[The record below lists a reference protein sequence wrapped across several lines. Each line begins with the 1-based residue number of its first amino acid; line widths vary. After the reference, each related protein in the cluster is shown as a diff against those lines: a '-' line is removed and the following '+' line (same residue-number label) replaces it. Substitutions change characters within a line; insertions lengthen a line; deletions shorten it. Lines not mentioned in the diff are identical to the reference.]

1 MTGAATLW
9 LLRTVERPLAKA
21 RLVCFPHAGGS
32 ASFFREWGEN
42 LHGVEVFAVCYPGRA
57 ERIAEEPPT
66 DLIRLGR
73 DIADAVA
80 ALGDDRPVSLFGH
93 SLGAA
98 VALETARRLEELGRG
113 PERLFASG
121 SRDAPLPDADEYE
134 DQAPE
139 SLAQRLIELGGTDAE
154 LVADPYFQ
162 ELVLP
167 YIVSDGA
174 MFHAYANPLKP
185 VLRCPVTTIFGDDDV
200 DADRRPWRE
209 LTASTLDE
217 HVVPGDHFYLTPR
230 PPYAL
235 LQRYLDPA
243 SYPAGAE

>member
-1 MTGAATLW
+1 MTGDAMVW
-9 LLRTVERPLAKA
+9 LHRTVERPEAEA

-32 ASFFREWGEN
+32 ASFFRDWGGN
-42 LHGVEVFAVCYPGRA
+42 LPGIEVFAVCYPGRA

-66 DLIRLGR
+66 DLIQLGA
-73 DIADAVA
+73 DIADAVVS
-80 ALGDDRPVSLFGH
+80 LGDDRPVSLFGH
-93 SLGAA
+93 SLGAV

-113 PERLFASG
+113 PARLFASG
-121 SRDAPLPDADEYE
+121 SRDAPLPDAAEYE
-134 DQAPE
+134 DQSPE
-139 SLAQRLIELGGTDAE
+139 SVAQRLVELGGTDAE

-174 MFHAYANPLKP
+174 MFHAYPNPMEP
-185 VLRCPVTTIFGDDDV
+185 VLQCPVTTIFGDEDV

-209 LTASTLDE
+209 LTSSALDE
-217 HVVPGDHFYLTPR
+217 HVVPGDHFYLTPN

-235 LQRYLDPA
+235 LQRQLAAA
-243 SYPAGAE
+243 SNPAGAE